1 MIDIEHY
8 HQHKLPNAE
17 EEHSIAN
24 FLFEHL
30 ERYGD
35 PLTDIQKAMAYAL
48 GRDQKPGGLILVA
61 KENQTIISS
70 VIVNKTGM
78 SSYIPENI
86 LIYIATDKNQRGKGI
101 GKLMME
107 KAIELSDGDIAL
119 HVDRDNPAIKLYER
133 LGFTNPYL
141 EMRLKKETK

>member
-1 MIDIEHY
+1 MIDIIDY
-8 HQHKLPNAE
+8 HQNQLPTTE
-17 EEHSIAN
+17 EETNIAN
-24 FLFEHL
+24 FLFQQL

-35 PLTDIQKAMAYAL
+35 PLTDIQKAIDYAL
-48 GRDQKPGGLILVA
+48 GRQQKPGGLILVA
-61 KENQTIISS
+61 KENQTIVSS
-70 VIVNKTGM
+70 VVVNKTGM
-78 SSYIPENI
+78 TSYIPENI

-107 KAIELSDGDIAL
+107 KAIELTDGDIAL

-141 EMRLKKETK
+141 EMRLKKGN